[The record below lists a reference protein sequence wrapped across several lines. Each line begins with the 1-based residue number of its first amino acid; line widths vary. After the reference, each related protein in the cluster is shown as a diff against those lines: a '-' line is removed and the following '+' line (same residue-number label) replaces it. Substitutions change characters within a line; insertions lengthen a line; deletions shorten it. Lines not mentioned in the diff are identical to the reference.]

1 MSWSE
6 HTNLKG
12 HKEVAREEGSSLLFL
27 RYVSSFT
34 AVNNSADEEVVLE
47 VNEKN

>member
-1 MSWSE
+1 VSWSE

>member
-1 MSWSE
+1 MSWCG

-12 HKEVAREEGSSLLFL
+12 LKEVAREEGSSSLFL
-27 RYVSSFT
+27 RYVSSFP
-34 AVNNSADEEVVLE
+34 AVNNSADGEVVLE